1 MHILIFYIIELKEQ
15 AKEEKI
21 NYKLSLRKQ
30 NLNKLLFSK
39 RKINNDEF
47 PSTDINNYLIDINKL
62 NIPNENRI
70 NEQNLF
76 SKVSKYIINIILIIV

>member
-39 RKINNDEF
+39 RKINNNEF
-47 PSTDINNYLIDINKL
+47 ESADINNYLIDINKL

-70 NEQNLF
+70 NQQNF
-76 SKVSKYIINIILIIV
+76 YSKVIK